1 MENVKIKQPE
11 VTTTEASQ
19 ETEELIRNG
28 KVKKVVTQAAESKRM
43 IFSETIGKFAL
54 ALSKAQGAMGAVG
67 KGKQGYGYKYA
78 DLASV
83 LDTLREPFANNELCI
98 VQGHELIKGDNPS
111 VITYSRIIH
120 SSGEWTESALEIPI
134 TAMKGLSPAQT
145 VGVVST
151 YAKRYLIQAQAGLA
165 SEDTDGTGK

>member
-1 MENVKIKQPE
+1 MEENKV
-11 VTTTEASQ
+11 
-19 ETEELIRNG
+19 EELEQIIEG
-28 KVKKVVTQAAESKRM
+28 GVAAEVAKPESRRMQFSK
-43 IFSETIGKFAL
+43 TCGKLAF
-54 ALSKAQGAMGAVG
+54 ALSKAQGAMHAVG

-78 DLASV
+78 DLGSV
-83 LDTLREPFANNELCI
+83 LDELREPFAKNELAI
-98 VQGHELIKGDNPS
+98 VQGHELLKGENPS

-165 SEDTDGTGK
+165 SEDTDASPSGAK

>member
-1 MENVKIKQPE
+1 MENPTNE
-11 VTTTEASQ
+11 VEEIIENGVIAKKPVIVPAS
-19 ETEELIRNG
+19 RAM
-28 KVKKVVTQAAESKRM
+28 K
-43 IFSETIGKFAL
+43 FSDSIGQIAL
-54 ALSKAQGAMGAVG
+54 ALSKAQGNMGSVS
-67 KGKQGYGYKYA
+67 KGKQGYGYKYS

-83 LDTLREPFANNELCI
+83 LETLRKPFADNELAI
-98 VQGHELIKGDNPS
+98 VQGHELIKGENPS
-111 VITYSRIIH
+111 VVTYSRIIH

-165 SEDTDGTGK
+165 SEDTDGTGSK

>member
-1 MENVKIKQPE
+1 MEKVDNTNP
-11 VTTTEASQ
+11 
-19 ETEELIRNG
+19 ETESLISG
-28 KVKKVVTQAAESKRM
+28 GSIIEVPKPKSKDRRM
-43 IFSETIGKFAL
+43 TFSDSIGNLAL
-54 ALSKAQGAMGAVG
+54 ALSKAQGAMDNVA
-67 KGKQGYGYKYA
+67 KGKQGYGYKYS

-83 LDTLREPFANNELCI
+83 HTTLREPFAKNELAI
-98 VQGHELIKGDNPS
+98 VQGHELLKGDNPS
-111 VITYSRIIH
+111 VVTYSRIIH

-165 SEDTDGTGK
+165 SEDTDASLGK

>member
-1 MENVKIKQPE
+1 MEKDNNTSGLNDLLEAGKEIGKEIK
-11 VTTTEASQ
+11 
-19 ETEELIRNG
+19 
-28 KVKKVVTQAAESKRM
+28 AAEATTQGNRM
-43 IFSETIGKFAL
+43 TFSPTIGKLAL

-83 LDTLREPFANNELCI
+83 LETLREPFSKNELCI
-98 VQGHELIKGDNPS
+98 VQGHELLKGDSPS
-111 VITYSRIIH
+111 VVTYSRIIH

-165 SEDTDGTGK
+165 SEDTDAALK

>member
-1 MENVKIKQPE
+1 MENNEENKEETSVEKII
-11 VTTTEASQ
+11 
-19 ETEELIRNG
+19 EEG
-28 KVKKVVTQAAESKRM
+28 KVKEIVKAAVHSESRRM
-43 IFSETIGKFAL
+43 MFSNEIGKFAL
-54 ALSKAQGAMGAVG
+54 ALSKAQGAMGNVG
-67 KGKQGYGYKYA
+67 KGKTGYGYKYS

-83 LDTLREPFANNELCI
+83 LDMLRKPFADNELAI
-98 VQGHELIKGDNPS
+98 VQGHELVKGSNPS

-120 SSGEWTESALEIPI
+120 SSGQWTESALEIPV

-165 SEDTDGTGK
+165 SEDTDAANPK

>member
-1 MENVKIKQPE
+1 MNW
-11 VTTTEASQ
+11 
-19 ETEELIRNG
+19 L
-28 KVKKVVTQAAESKRM
+28 
-43 IFSETIGKFAL
+43 
-54 ALSKAQGAMGAVG
+54 
-67 KGKQGYGYKYA
+67 
-78 DLASV
+78 
-83 LDTLREPFANNELCI
+83 
-98 VQGHELIKGDNPS
+98 KGDNPS

-165 SEDTDGTGK
+165 SEDTDAALGK

>member
-1 MENVKIKQPE
+1 MEKPTVK
-11 VTTTEASQ
+11 TTESNLD
-19 ETEELIRNG
+19 TEEIIQGG
-28 KVKKVVTQAAESKRM
+28 KIVKAVTKAAESKRM
-43 IFSETIGKFAL
+43 HFSETIGKFAL
-54 ALSKAQGAMGAVG
+54 ALSKAQGAMGAV
-67 KGKQGYGYKYA
+67 KKDKQGYGYKYS

-83 LDTLREPFANNELCI
+83 LETLREPFFQNELCI

-134 TAMKGLSPAQT
+134 TSMKGLSPAQT

-165 SEDTDGTGK
+165 SEDTDAAM